1 MDAIE
6 RALTE
11 TQTKEAAVALA
22 VVKAQDHLAAVRAQH
37 HAVRADIEVL
47 SARLQRAEHAFAM
60 LARVRYKQQR
70 GMLATLLEAG
80 DFRDFVER
88 MGYLLV
94 ARNQERELV
103 RQIQVD
109 RETLRH
115 SAARLA
121 RLEEGAAAEADAL
134 VRARDELIRQQERGK
149 AMLAALQKGISDSV
163 MLLAAVQTDHAE
175 APRGRAE
182 LLLAQGRAQ
191 TLRAQQEIW
200 TQMAQPTPGIGSG
213 DALAHVSM
221 DPAAAPLL
229 GKEAAPLRWPVP
241 NAILTQG
248 FGPSPYLF
256 EPALAPYPHFHSGL
270 DLAASLGTPIRSAAD
285 GVVVVATAQRSGDQ
299 YVGYGSYVVV
309 QHAGGLRTLYAHLL
323 RSVVKPGDAVRQ
335 GQVLGF
341 MGSTGNSTGPHTHFE
356 VRFQNTPI
364 DPTVLLPK
372 R

>member
-1 MDAIE
+1 
-6 RALTE
+6 
-11 TQTKEAAVALA
+11 
-22 VVKAQDHLAAVRAQH
+22 
-37 HAVRADIEVL
+37 
-47 SARLQRAEHAFAM
+47 M
-60 LARVRYKQQR
+60 LARVRYKQRR
-70 GMLATLLEAG
+70 GMLATHLEAG

-121 RLEEGAAAEADAL
+121 RLEERAAAEADAL
-134 VRARDELIRQQERGK
+134 ARARDELIRQQERGR

-163 MLLAAVQTDHAE
+163 MLLAAVQTDNAE
-175 APRGRAE
+175 ALRGRAE

-191 TLRAQQEIW
+191 TLRAQLEIW
-200 TQMAQPTPGIGSG
+200 TQIAPPTPGIGSG
-213 DALAHVSM
+213 DALVHVSM
-221 DPAAAPLL
+221 DLAPLL

-256 EPALAPYPHFHSGL
+256 EPALAPYRHFHSGL
-270 DLAASLGTPIRSAAD
+270 DLAASLGTPLRSAAD

-341 MGSTGNSTGPHTHFE
+341 MGSTGNFTGPHTHFE